1 MSGHNKW
8 SQIKRKKAVTDTQ
21 KSKIFSKLARL
32 IVTQARIAK
41 GDTNSPI
48 LRAVI
53 EKARKANMP
62 IDNIERAVKK
72 ATESS
77 AQMEAII
84 YEAYGPGGVGII
96 IETLTDNHNRTVQEI
111 KHILSKNEVSLAGIG
126 SVIWAFSAKGGP
138 ASGGQGENWIPT
150 TTISLSD
157 EDLYKLEKLADELE
171 ENDDVQEVYT
181 NAE

>member
-8 SQIKRKKAVTDTQ
+8 SQIKRKKAVTDAQ

-32 IVTQARIAK
+32 IVAQARIVK

-53 EKARKANMP
+53 GKARKANMP

-72 ATESS
+72 ASEPS
-77 AQMEAII
+77 AQMETIV

-96 IETLTDNHNRTVQEI
+96 IETLTDNRNRTAQEI
-111 KHILSKNEVSLAGIG
+111 KHLLSKNEASLAGMG
-126 SVIWAFSAKGGP
+126 AVRWSFNKSSEGWA
-138 ASGGQGENWIPT
+138 PT
-150 TTISLSD
+150 TTTSLSD
-157 EDLYKLEKLADELE
+157 EDIIKLDKLVDALE
-171 ENDDVQEVYT
+171 ELDDVQEVFT

>member
-8 SQIKRKKAVTDTQ
+8 SQIKRKKAVTDAQ

-32 IVTQARIAK
+32 IVAQARIVK

-53 EKARKANMP
+53 GKARKANMP

-72 ATESS
+72 ALEPS
-77 AQMEAII
+77 AQMEEII

-96 IETLTDNHNRTVQEI
+96 IETLTDNRNRTAQEI
-111 KHILSKNEVSLAGIG
+111 KYILSKNEASLAGIG
-126 SVIWAFSAKGGP
+126 AVKWAFSTRSGP
-138 ASGGQGENWIPT
+138 TSSGQNLVPT
-150 TTISLSD
+150 TTVSLSD
-157 EDLYKLEKLADELE
+157 EDLNKLDKLVDALE
-171 ENDDVQEVYT
+171 ELDDVQEVFT

>member
-8 SQIKRKKAVTDTQ
+8 SQIKRKKAVTDAQ

-32 IVTQARIAK
+32 IVAQARIAK

-48 LRAVI
+48 LRTVI

-72 ATESS
+72 AAEPS
-77 AQMEAII
+77 AQMEAIV
-84 YEAYGPGGVGII
+84 YEAYGPGGVGIV
-96 IETLTDNHNRTVQEI
+96 IEALTDNKNRIVQEI
-111 KHILSKNEVSLAGIG
+111 KHILSKNEASLAGIG
-126 SVIWAFSAKGGP
+126 SVTWAFNKSKEGWTP
-138 ASGGQGENWIPT
+138 QTLVP
-150 TTISLSD
+150 LSD
-157 EDLYKLEKLADELE
+157 EDLHKLDKLVDELE